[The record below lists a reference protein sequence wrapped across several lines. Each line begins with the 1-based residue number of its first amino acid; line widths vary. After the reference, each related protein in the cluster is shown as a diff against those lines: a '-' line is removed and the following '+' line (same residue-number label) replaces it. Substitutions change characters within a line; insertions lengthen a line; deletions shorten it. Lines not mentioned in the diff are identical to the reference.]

1 MANTLVPAETFPVL
15 TATLLVAAIPVPDA
29 ANELADDILC
39 ELRKNGMTVSDRKYL
54 GYYRILL
61 PI

>member
-1 MANTLVPAETFPVL
+1 MQREVS
-15 TATLLVAAIPVPDA
+15 AIPVPDA

-54 GYYRILL
+54 GYYCPCEPEGSDLGRRRNT
-61 PI
+61 P